1 MWSRDH
7 MYLCIKKEFKD
18 YSVLFLNQIRSAR
31 KTIAEF
37 VIYCSFS
44 DSCVQLS
51 GKEKEATMSRTIQK
65 NTQRKGEQYIG
76 IFFVIMSAAMMTKTR
91 MIRKPCNIMI
101 SPFSFLFS
109 LTRSRVEFLNYR
121 ASTASLNAAVTA

>member
-65 NTQRKGEQYIG
+65 NTQIICRRTRKMERRHKEQMNPPKY
-76 IFFVIMSAAMMTKTR
+76 MSEFCGR
-91 MIRKPCNIMI
+91 L
-101 SPFSFLFS
+101 SFIKM
-109 LTRSRVEFLNYR
+109 VED
-121 ASTASLNAAVTA
+121 

>member
-1 MWSRDH
+1 MVARPH
-7 MYLCIKKEFKD
+7 VFMHIKKEFKD

-65 NTQRKGEQYIG
+65 NTQRKGEQYNGNIKR
-76 IFFVIMSAAMMTKTR
+76 I
-91 MIRKPCNIMI
+91 IRKFIGKN
-101 SPFSFLFS
+101 
-109 LTRSRVEFLNYR
+109 RS
-121 ASTASLNAAVTA
+121 

>member
-65 NTQRKGEQYIG
+65 NTQRKGEQYNENIKR
-76 IFFVIMSAAMMTKTR
+76 I
-91 MIRKPCNIMI
+91 IRKFIGKN
-101 SPFSFLFS
+101 
-109 LTRSRVEFLNYR
+109 RS
-121 ASTASLNAAVTA
+121 

>member
-1 MWSRDH
+1 MVARPH
-7 MYLCIKKEFKD
+7 VFMHKKKEFKD
-18 YSVLFLNQIRSAR
+18 YSILFLNHIRSAR

-65 NTQRKGEQYIG
+65 NTQRKGEQYNGNIKR
-76 IFFVIMSAAMMTKTR
+76 I
-91 MIRKPCNIMI
+91 IRKFIGKN
-101 SPFSFLFS
+101 
-109 LTRSRVEFLNYR
+109 RS
-121 ASTASLNAAVTA
+121 

>member
-1 MWSRDH
+1 MRVIENSYAHNYAINNNIQYGKMWSRDH
-7 MYLCIKKEFKD
+7 MYLCIKNEFKD

-65 NTQRKGEQYIG
+65 NTQRKGEQYNGNIKR
-76 IFFVIMSAAMMTKTR
+76 I
-91 MIRKPCNIMI
+91 IRKFIGKN
-101 SPFSFLFS
+101 
-109 LTRSRVEFLNYR
+109 RS
-121 ASTASLNAAVTA
+121 